1 MFRIRRIHD
10 DLLPTNLHAI
20 EQVQALMRD
29 RFPDVRQSEID
40 GLPGKLRDPHT
51 SKLRSI
57 LWVAEGSAG
66 ELRGF
71 AYAKHAS
78 DVRLFWLDF
87 ISATRDGRGGIG
99 AALYQR
105 VRESAKQ
112 LDVPGIF
119 MECLPDEKDQCS
131 SDAAFKENVAR
142 MRFYER
148 FGARPIIGSN
158 WQLELPNAEPG
169 DMPPMLVFDD
179 LGQGTKLKPKETQ
192 QIAEAILTRKYPKI
206 CPPEYR
212 NAVVSSFTD
221 NPIRI
226 REPRYLAA
234 DEIAQDILKVPVDER
249 IALFTHAS
257 HDIHHV
263 KERGYVET
271 PARITAIKREL
282 DKTELFT
289 PSEVTRAPEAAI
301 LGVHD
306 PEMVRYLKKLSESLT
321 ADKSVYPYV
330 FPIRNAKRKPKDL
343 ETRVGY
349 YCIDTFTPMS
359 KNAWH
364 AARVAAD
371 CAYSAAKAV
380 AAGAPMAYAL
390 VRPPGHHAEYGAFG
404 GFCYINNAAVAA
416 HELTKL
422 GPVVLL
428 DIDYHHGNGQQ
439 DIFYKRSDVLTL
451 SIHGNPTFAY
461 PYFCGFSDELGED
474 EGLGF
479 NVNYP
484 LPETITVE
492 KYITTLKAALARAK
506 KHKPVALVISLGLD
520 TAKKD
525 PTGTWSLAAADF
537 ETLGRLIGEAHLP
550 TVVVQEGGY
559 DTKVL
564 GTNARRFFTGLWRGH
579 EI

>member
-1 MFRIRRIHD
+1 MFQIRRIHD
-10 DLLPTNLHAI
+10 DLLPSNRHSI
-20 EQVQALMRD
+20 EQVQLLMRD
-29 RFPDVRQSEID
+29 RFPDVLQADID
-40 GLPGKLRDPHT
+40 GLPGKLRDPLK
-51 SKLRSI
+51 SKLRSL
-57 LWVAEGSAG
+57 LWVAEGNHG

-71 AYAKHAS
+71 AYAKHAQ
-78 DVRLFWLDF
+78 DVGLFWLDF
-87 ISATRDGRGGIG
+87 ISAVRDGRGGIG

-105 VRESAKQ
+105 VRESARQ
-112 LDVPGIF
+112 LEVPGIF

-131 SDAAFKENVAR
+131 SDAAYKENVAR

-148 FGARPIIGSN
+148 FGARPIIGTQ
-158 WQLELPNAEPG
+158 WQLPLPNADEG

-179 LGQGTKLKPKETQ
+179 LGQKTVLHPKETQ
-192 QIAEAILTRKYPKI
+192 LIADAILLRKYPKI

-212 NAVVSSFTD
+212 KAVVTSFTED
-221 NPIRI
+221 PIRI
-226 REPRYLAA
+226 RAPRYEV
-234 DEIAQDILKVPVDER
+234 DETIANDILKIPKDER
-249 IALFTHAS
+249 IVLFTHAS
-257 HDIHHV
+257 HNIHHV
-263 KERGYVET
+263 RERGYVES

-282 DKTELFT
+282 DKTELFLDGK
-289 PSEVTRAPEAAI
+289 VTHAPEAAI
-301 LGVHD
+301 LAVHD
-306 PEMVRYLKKLSESLT
+306 VEMVRFMKKLSESLD
-321 ADKSVYPYV
+321 DKKAVYPYV
-330 FPIRNAKRKPKDL
+330 FPIRNAARKPKDL

-371 CAYSAAKAV
+371 CAYSAARAV
-380 AAGAPMAYAL
+380 VEGAPMAYAL
-390 VRPPGHHAEYGAFG
+390 VRPPGHHAEYGTYG
-404 GFCYINNAAVAA
+404 GFCYLCNAGIAA
-416 HELTKL
+416 HELAKL
-422 GPVVLL
+422 GPVVML

-451 SIHGNPTFAY
+451 SIHGDPSFAY
-461 PYFCGFSDELGED
+461 PYFCGFAEEIGEG
-474 EGLGF
+474 EGEGF

-492 KYITTLKAALARAK
+492 RFLKTVQKALKRAME
-506 KHKPVALVISLGLD
+506 HKPVALVISLGLD
-520 TAKKD
+520 TAKGD
-525 PTGTWSLAAADF
+525 PTGTWSLGAADF
-537 ETLGRLIGEAHLP
+537 EAVGKLIGQAKLP

>member
-1 MFRIRRIHD
+1 
-10 DLLPTNLHAI
+10 
-20 EQVQALMRD
+20 
-29 RFPDVRQSEID
+29 
-40 GLPGKLRDPHT
+40 
-51 SKLRSI
+51 
-57 LWVAEGSAG
+57 
-66 ELRGF
+66 
-71 AYAKHAS
+71 
-78 DVRLFWLDF
+78 
-87 ISATRDGRGGIG
+87 
-99 AALYQR
+99 
-105 VRESAKQ
+105 
-112 LDVPGIF
+112 
-119 MECLPDEKDQCS
+119 
-131 SDAAFKENVAR
+131 
-142 MRFYER
+142 
-148 FGARPIIGSN
+148 
-158 WQLELPNAEPG
+158 
-169 DMPPMLVFDD
+169 
-179 LGQGTKLKPKETQ
+179 
-192 QIAEAILTRKYPKI
+192 
-206 CPPEYR
+206 
-212 NAVVSSFTD
+212 
-221 NPIRI
+221 
-226 REPRYLAA
+226 
-234 DEIAQDILKVPVDER
+234 
-249 IALFTHAS
+249 
-257 HDIHHV
+257 
-263 KERGYVET
+263 
-271 PARITAIKREL
+271 
-282 DKTELFT
+282 
-289 PSEVTRAPEAAI
+289 
-301 LGVHD
+301 
-306 PEMVRYLKKLSESLT
+306 MVRYLKKLSESLT

-380 AAGAPMAYAL
+380 ASGAPMAYAL

-416 HELTKL
+416 HELSKL

-461 PYFCGFSDELGED
+461 PYFCGFADELGED
-474 EGLGF
+474 AGLGF

-492 KYITTLKAALARAK
+492 KYIATLKTALARAK
-506 KHKPVALVISLGLD
+506 KHNPVALVISLGLD